1 MTRSA
6 DYRPVTAAAPFEL
19 GALDW
24 QEHSVCQWTDEPGLF
39 DAFSEGS
46 TPREWERVARAQAF
60 CVECPV
66 RAQCLEFGISLRE
79 SGVYGGYYLS
89 KGHALSQGTHVRK
102 PNKPS
107 KSQERAAA

>member
-1 MTRSA
+1 VSRAA
-6 DYRPVTAAAPFEL
+6 DYRPLTAAAPFEL

-46 TPREWERVARAQAF
+46 TPREWERVARAQNV

-79 SGVYGGYYLS
+79 SGVYGGRYLS
-89 KGHALSQGTHVRK
+89 KGHVLTQGAHVRK
-102 PNKPS
+102 PPKQPTA
-107 KSQERAAA
+107 QERAAA